1 MSPEL
6 ETLDQLQGGE
16 LHLSIVATLFPS
28 TAAFRR
34 AVMGL
39 LSCGDV
45 ILKTNQGRQLPRW
58 EWERLFAKDVSQE
71 EFNEL
76 KLLDHFAWLEKNKV
90 EALSFR

>member
-1 MSPEL
+1 MSHEL

-28 TAAFRR
+28 TGVFRR

-45 ILKTNQGRQLPRW
+45 ILKGGI
-58 EWERLFAKDVSQE
+58 
-71 EFNEL
+71 EL
-76 KLLDHFAWLEKNKV
+76 HRFLV
-90 EALSFR
+90 ENTTCIS